1 MNAVA
6 YEPRGTMIF
15 SALVGLVLQVLPLP
29 AWLAVGRP
37 AFLVVVVLYWSIAA
51 PRAGGMTLGWV
62 AGLVID
68 AFEGAVLG
76 EHALAVALI
85 TYLAIRFHL
94 QIRNRPVLDQSLFA
108 FAALALY
115 EFVVWAIDGWTG
127 HPVNSALRW
136 IHPITGG
143 LIWPV
148 VVLVLG
154 SQPTRR

>member
-6 YEPRGTMIF
+6 YEPRGAMIL
-15 SALVGLVLQVLPLP
+15 SALVALILQVLPLP
-29 AWLAVGRP
+29 TIVAVARP

-62 AGLVID
+62 CGLILD

-76 EHALAVALI
+76 QHALAVALV
-85 TYLAIRFHL
+85 TYLALRFHL

-108 FAALALY
+108 FAALTLY

-127 HPVNSALRW
+127 HPVSSGLRW
-136 IHPITGG
+136 VHPITGG
-143 LIWPV
+143 LLWPV

-154 SQPTRR
+154 YGVSRR

>member
-1 MNAVA
+1 MNAIA
-6 YEPRGTMIF
+6 YEPRAAMVT
-15 SALVGLVLQVLPLP
+15 SALIALVLQILPLP
-29 AWLAVGRP
+29 LWLAIARP
-37 AFLVVVVLYWSIAA
+37 PFLVLIVLYWSIAS

-68 AFEGAVLG
+68 AFEGSVLG
-76 EHALAVALI
+76 EHAFAVALV

-94 QIRNRPVLDQSLFA
+94 QMRNRPVLDQSLFA
-108 FAALALY
+108 FAALAIY

-127 HPVNSALRW
+127 HPLSSALRW

-143 LIWPV
+143 LFWPV

-154 SQPTRR
+154 SGPARR